1 MSKGESSS
9 IGKGFCDKICTVD
22 LTTRKIEYEQ
32 LGEDFYR
39 KFLSGVGLGAKILWD
54 RMKPGAD
61 PLGPDNILGFTT
73 GLLTDTGSLFTGR
86 FTVVAKSPASGGWG
100 DANCGGYFSPFL
112 KRCGIDA
119 LFFTGAAEQ
128 AVYLLIDENK
138 AEIKDASDLWGK
150 DTIETESILRERH
163 GQGAQVACIGPAGER
178 LSRIAAISNDYG
190 RMAARSGLG
199 AVMGSK
205 KLKAVVAVGRQR
217 VGVAD
222 AAKMKELTAQ
232 YRRRIKDPAITAK
245 LFNDRVMA
253 LFGWL
258 AAKGL
263 FNKQLAFVWRWLLR
277 GYGTPSLVAMCA
289 QNGDSPTKNWGGAV
303 HPDFPFAKH
312 SKVGMNSVKAYET
325 RKYGCYSCPVRCGG
339 HVTVTDGPYKIE
351 KMHKP
356 EYETI
361 CAFANMTVNDDLHS
375 IFQLND
381 LVNRGGIDSISCGAV
396 VSFAIECFENGV
408 LTKADTGGLELGW
421 GNSQAIV
428 ELTRMIINREG
439 IGDALA
445 DGVKLAAEKIGR
457 GAERFAVHCGG
468 IEAPMHD
475 PKFDPGWGFTYY
487 LEPTPGRHT
496 ISCNQ
501 YLDLQPVRKQFRSAI
516 KRVPAVGEK
525 TKHVKHAHQVSVGSH
540 YKMLVDCAGVCL
552 FGTQAGGNMPL
563 CEWLNAATGW
573 NLSHEDYLEI
583 GERVGQLRHA
593 FNVREGLNPIRD
605 FRPHGRIFGNP
616 APASGPLKNKSLPID
631 DMAKA
636 YYAVN
641 AWRLEDAM
649 PDPERLR
656 KLGLADVVESLGR

>member
-1 MSKGESSS
+1 MPKGETSS
-9 IGKGFCDKICTVD
+9 GGRGFCDKICTVD
-22 LTTRKIEYEQ
+22 LTARKIEYEQ

-39 KFLSGVGLGAKILWD
+39 KFLGGVGLGAKILWD

-61 PLGPDNILGFTT
+61 PLGPENILGFTT

-86 FTVVAKSPASGGWG
+86 FTVVGKSPASGGWG

-119 LFFTGAAEQ
+119 LFFTGASEQ
-128 AVYLLIDENK
+128 PIYLLIDENN

-150 DTIETESILRERH
+150 DTIETERVLRDRH

-178 LSRIAAISNDYG
+178 LSRIAGICNDYG

-205 KLKAVVAVGRQR
+205 KLKAVVAVGRR
-217 VGVAD
+217 KVGVAN
-222 AAKMKELTAQ
+222 AANMKELTAK
-232 YRRRIKDPAITAK
+232 YRRRIKDPAFTAK

-277 GYGTPSLVAMCA
+277 GFGTPSLVAMCA
-289 QNGDSPTKNWGGAV
+289 QNGDSPTKNWGGAA

-312 SKVGMNSVKAYET
+312 SKVGMDRIRAYET
-325 RKYGCYSCPVRCGG
+325 RKYGCYSCPIRCGG
-339 HVTVTDGPYKIE
+339 HVTVTDGPHKIE

-375 IFQLND
+375 IFHIND

-408 LTKADTGGLELGW
+408 LTKADTGGLELKW
-421 GNSQAIV
+421 GDSQAVI
-428 ELTRMIINREG
+428 ELTRTIINREG
-439 IGDALA
+439 IGDVLA

-457 GAERFAVHCGG
+457 GAGRFAVHCGG

-501 YLDLQPVRKQFRSAI
+501 YLAMQPVKKQFKSAI
-516 KRVPAVGEK
+516 KRVPAVAEK
-525 TKHVKHAHQVSVGSH
+525 TKHVKHARQVSVGSH

-593 FNVREGLNPIRD
+593 FNVREGLNPMRD
-605 FRPHGRIFGNP
+605 FRPHGRIFGDP
-616 APASGPLKNKSLPID
+616 PLASGPLKNRSLPID

-641 AWRLEDAM
+641 GWRLEDAM

-656 KLGLADVVESLGR
+656 RLGLADVVESLGG

>member
-9 IGKGFCDKICTVD
+9 ISKGFCGKICTVD
-22 LTTRKIEYEQ
+22 LTARKIEYEQ

-61 PLGPDNILGFTT
+61 PLGPNNILGFTT

-128 AVYLLIDENK
+128 PVYLLIDENK

-312 SKVGMNSVKAYET
+312 SKVGMDRIRAYET

-351 KMHKP
+351 KAHKP

-361 CAFANMTVNDDLHS
+361 CAFANMALNDDLQA

-396 VSFAIECFENGV
+396 VSFAVECYENGV

-421 GNSQAIV
+421 GNSKAVI

-439 IGDALA
+439 IGDVLA
-445 DGVKLAAEKIGR
+445 DGVKFAAEKIGR

-501 YLDLQPVRKQFRSAI
+501 YLSMQPVRKQFKSAI
-516 KRVPAVGEK
+516 KRVPAVSEK
-525 TKHVKHAHQVSVGSH
+525 SKHVKHAHQVAVGSH

-605 FRPHGRIFGNP
+605 FRPHKRIFGDP
-616 APASGPLKNKSLPID
+616 APTSGPLKNKSLPID
-631 DMAKA
+631 DMARA
-636 YYAVN
+636 YYAVKG
-641 AWRLEDAM
+641 WRLEDAM

-656 KLGLADVVESLGR
+656 KLGLADVAESLSK